1 MPRMSAPDPATP
13 FIHVEILDFSK
24 EPMLLRET
32 TDYYCALSPER
43 AGWSEEKRRRLAIRT
58 ECKWGRV
65 PVGDRVYMLSEFGE
79 GPREP
84 LSNDTV
90 VSVKF
95 YAELRPSAPGASDG
109 YLEKAPFC
117 QVQFDEQGCRR
128 LRAQGLVQLEEFI
141 RKTVPECAKAFEEWQ
156 ALLSAAKARY
166 AELKAAKQ
174 AKAQAPAPRKS

>member
-1 MPRMSAPDPATP
+1 MTAPSSPHP

-24 EPMLLRET
+24 EPLLLKET
-32 TDYYCALSPER
+32 TDYYCTLVPER
-43 AGWSEEKRRRLAIRT
+43 ASWTAEKRQRLAIRT

-65 PVGDRVYMLSEFGE
+65 PVGDRVYMLSEFGD

-95 YAELRPSAPGASDG
+95 YAELRPSAPGANDG

-156 ALLSAAKARY
+156 ALLLVAKSRY
-166 AELKAAKQ
+166 SELKNAKQ
-174 AKAQAPAPRKS
+174 SKATAAVQRSE